1 MQIRKLITAFF
12 INTILG
18 LVFYSYLYYSEI
30 GEFPAFFE
38 NWRLQ
43 IYILVGANVI
53 GYLILLVNSLL
64 SRIPFWLKKIG
75 LRFVLGIIVNYATII
90 VSILILLWVYL
101 KVTNLN
107 ISIPELLQDYNDIKI
122 RVYILALVLDILFVV
137 FDFLIYSYKYYS
149 YGQVQNAKLERKQ
162 MQLQFEALR
171 TQLSPHYL
179 FNSLNTV
186 SSLIYKDQHQTE
198 DYIRKLAKTYQYIL
212 ASDKIKLIP
221 VSKEIDFI
229 KDYCFLLN
237 IRFGDAFRF
246 EISINQE
253 LDQWFIPPMSIQIL
267 IENAVKHNVFDDDN
281 PLKVF
286 ISTQNQSISVKNR
299 VMREPANKESFKIGL
314 SNIKKRYRVFTD
326 KNIKVSKDTYF
337 KVELPLIKPDWNG

>member
-1 MQIRKLITAFF
+1 MQIRKIITVFF
-12 INTILG
+12 ISTILG

-30 GEFPAFFE
+30 GEFPAFLD
-38 NWRLQ
+38 NWKLQ
-43 IYILVGANVI
+43 IYIVVGANMI
-53 GYLILLVNSLL
+53 GVLVLLVNSLL
-64 SRIPFWLKKIG
+64 SRIPFWLKKFG
-75 LRFVLGIIVNYATII
+75 LRFVLGIIINYVTII
-90 VSILILLWVYL
+90 VSIVILLWIYI

-107 ISIPELLQDYNDIKI
+107 TSIPELLQDYNEIKI
-122 RVYILALVLDILFVV
+122 RVYILVLVLDILFVV

-179 FNSLNTV
+179 FNSLNTI

-221 VSKEIDFI
+221 LCEEVDFI

-237 IRFGDAFRF
+237 IRFGDAFMY
-246 EISINQE
+246 EINIDQG
-253 LDQWFIPPMSIQIL
+253 LDQWFVPPMSIQIL

-286 ISTQNQSISVKNR
+286 ISAQAQSISVKNK
-299 VMREPANKESFKIGL
+299 VMKEPTNKESFKIGL

-326 KNIKVSKDTYF
+326 KSIIVSKDTHF
-337 KVELPLIKPDWNG
+337 KVELPLIKPDRNG